1 MPIYSHL
8 LNVAEAISLLNT
20 IALIKPFKYIQPLSK
35 KGGCMISKVGEVNLV
50 VGQSQCTWRGSNS
63 QPLDPKS
70 SALSIELQVQIGH
83 NYILFLAAKDL
94 K

>member
-1 MPIYSHL
+1 MI
-8 LNVAEAISLLNT
+8 
-20 IALIKPFKYIQPLSK
+20 IKLH
-35 KGGCMISKVGEVNLV
+35 EVNPV
-50 VGQSQCTWRGSNS
+50 VDQSECTWRGSNS

-83 NYILFLAAKDL
+83 HYILFLAAKEL